1 MKFVF
6 LALAV
11 VFLVSDVHGF
21 FGGRPGG
28 PGGMMRPPFNH
39 RRGPPLGGGEPWK
52 RKPADNEDKCNFNE
66 KMEARNKVT
75 VEPSDKCLEQVKQF
89 FYWNQRL
96 SQLQKEQQQQ
106 QRKHKSLLFLMFN
119 LSYTH

>member
-21 FGGRPGG
+21 FGNLEVV
-28 PGGMMRPPFNH
+28 NH
-39 RRGPPLGGGEPWK
+39 GKG
-52 RKPADNEDKCNFNE
+52 KPADNEDKCNFNE

-89 FYWNQRL
+89 FTGTKVISNYRRNNNNN
-96 SQLQKEQQQQ
+96 KESI
-106 QRKHKSLLFLMFN
+106 KSLLFFN
-119 LSYTH
+119 V